1 MAAGTEGV
9 RGRHPWTDT
18 EETHLDDSGGAGRG
32 EAEDGGCSLRDWCRA
47 ALSLAVTA
55 TAFGAALTMLPA
67 LLIMYCVVSRV
78 RTAWLGVL
86 ERRYPQLEFVRN
98 TTVRTAVDTIRNQ
111 GVIALLLTVQGT
123 CDARRVRDS
132 LHHDILDQ
140 RHADGR
146 LRFPHLRTPLTQRWG
161 RYAWKRDDAVH
172 FQLDKQLLMC
182 SAAFRGRPVTD
193 NNIQEVVSDLVS
205 KYLPAELPPWQ
216 VALIPMPSADRYFVL
231 IRMHHLLLSEDGL
244 KLTDLLQLTRQ
255 YSDFAHVAETAPV
268 GHLLQG
274 MLETPVAIPALY
286 ERLGES
292 VANHWNELIAVYDPL
307 ENPKMLTRPT
317 LLGLSV
323 ALLISLV
330 SAVPEVLAAWRW
342 TSSAKSAPAG
352 RWSRAADSPRASWWD
367 AAVGAV
373 RAQASRRGVTA
384 SAWRAAWR
392 SAMWRLLM
400 LALSPPA
407 LVFAAGISSYR
418 LWRGAGSMALRIV
431 LVLALEAALLT
442 KYRGRY
448 TESLMSR
455 SPYLRLGWH
464 SLLEAA
470 RLASLVFRA
479 PRLLVEDVLLSNR
492 DQAPHHFQTVS
503 LCGRKVVAWSDPFP
517 QDLIQQVAEAT
528 GASPSEVC
536 LSALCGALREYFRS
550 HGLAVPENVL
560 TTARYCLLEELVG
573 GSSDG
578 GSGGLACLAL
588 PVADAG
594 KDPVQLVQEVR
605 ARMEQVRRRQ
615 SALWVLSS
623 WQLERGLLTRL
634 LPQLLVRLHLNFLSR
649 RYAVALTEVASARP
663 EHPAGK
669 LWGQPLHSLM
679 YWRPPQANVSLS
691 LTLLTVDSMV
701 SLGVMSDALLS
712 PQQGVIARAWTQHLR
727 DLARA
732 VGVALP
738 SPRALSPSPSAPFS
752 VHSLPGMPLPLGL
765 PADDADLDDE

>member
-1 MAAGTEGV
+1 M
-9 RGRHPWTDT
+9 
-18 EETHLDDSGGAGRG
+18 
-32 EAEDGGCSLRDWCRA
+32 
-47 ALSLAVTA
+47 
-55 TAFGAALTMLPA
+55 MLPP
-67 LLIMYCVVSRV
+67 LLLMYCVVSRV
-78 RTAWLGVL
+78 RTTWLGVL

-111 GVIALLLTVQGT
+111 GVIALLLTVQGA

-140 RHADGR
+140 RHPDGR

-216 VALIPMPSADRYFVL
+216 IALIPMPSADRYFVL

-255 YSDFAHVAETAPV
+255 HSDYAHVTEMAPV
-268 GHLLQG
+268 GHLLEG

-286 ERLGES
+286 ERLCES

-307 ENPKMLTRPT
+307 ENPKMLTKPT
-317 LLGLSV
+317 LLGLSM

-330 SAVPEVLAAWRW
+330 SAVPEVLSAWRW
-342 TSSAKSAPAG
+342 TSAGTQAGTQAG
-352 RWSRAADSPRASWWD
+352 RGWSRDNASARASWWE

-373 RAQASRRGVTA
+373 RAQAARRGVTSA
-384 SAWRAAWR
+384 SWSAAWR
-392 SAMWRLLM
+392 SALWRLVM
-400 LALSPPA
+400 LAVSPPA
-407 LVFAAGISSYR
+407 LVLAAGISGYR
-418 LWRGAGSMALRIV
+418 MWRGAGSMALRIV

-448 TESLMSR
+448 TESLMAR
-455 SPYLRLGWH
+455 SPYLRLGWQ

-470 RLASLVFRA
+470 RLASLVFHA

-528 GASPSEVC
+528 GASSSEVC

-573 GSSDG
+573 GTAYG

-605 ARMEQVRRRQ
+605 SRMLQVRRRQ

-649 RYAVALTEVASARP
+649 RYAVALTEVASVRP

-738 SPRALSPSPSAPFS
+738 SPRALSPSPAPAFS
-752 VHSLPGMPLPLGL
+752 VLHL
-765 PADDADLDDE
+765 PAGDVDDADLDDE

>member
-1 MAAGTEGV
+1 MSATRTELY
-9 RGRHPWTDT
+9 GR
-18 EETHLDDSGGAGRG
+18 GGAGPAVG
-32 EAEDGGCSLRDWCRA
+32 PGPTVDDGAWSVEAWCRW
-47 ALSLAVTA
+47 ALSFTVTA
-55 TAFGAALTMLPA
+55 MAFGAVLLLLPA
-67 LLIMYCVVSRV
+67 LLLMYSVVSRV

-111 GVIALLLTVQGT
+111 GVIALLLTVQGA
-123 CDARRVRDS
+123 CDPRRVMDS
-132 LHHDILDQ
+132 LHRDILDQ
-140 RHADGR
+140 RHPDGR
-146 LRFPHLRTPLTQRWG
+146 LRFPHLRTPLSQRWG

-172 FQLDKQLLMC
+172 FQLDKQLLLC

-205 KYLPAELPPWQ
+205 KYLVPELPPWQ
-216 VALIPMPSADRYFVL
+216 IALIPMPSADRYFVL

-255 YSDFAHVAETAPV
+255 HSDFSHVADVTPA
-268 GHLLQG
+268 GHLLEG
-274 MLETPVAIPALY
+274 MLEAPVAIPALY

-307 ENPKMLTRPT
+307 ENPKVLTNPT
-317 LLGLSV
+317 LLGLSM
-323 ALLISLV
+323 ALLIAVV
-330 SAVPEVLAAWRW
+330 SAVPEVWRG
-342 TSSAKSAPAG
+342 G
-352 RWSRAADSPRASWWD
+352 RWDGAL
-367 AAVGAV
+367 GAV
-373 RAQASRRGVTA
+373 RAQAARRGVSSA
-384 SAWRAAWR
+384 AWRAAVGGALWR
-392 SAMWRLLM
+392 TLTLAVSPPV
-400 LALSPPA
+400 LALSAA
-407 LVFAAGISSYR
+407 LFGYR

-455 SPYLRLGWH
+455 SPYLRLWWQ
-464 SLLEAA
+464 SLHEAM
-470 RLASLVFRA
+470 RLAETVFRA
-479 PRLLVEDVLLSNR
+479 PRLLVEDLLLSNR
-492 DQAPHHFQTVS
+492 NQPPHHFQTVS

-517 QDLIQQVAEAT
+517 QDLIQQMADAT
-528 GASPSEVC
+528 GASSSEVC
-536 LSALCGALREYFRS
+536 LSALSGALREYFRS

-573 GSSDG
+573 GPAQS
-578 GSGGLACLAL
+578 GSGGLACIAL
-588 PVADAG
+588 PVADAV
-594 KDPVQLVQEVR
+594 KDPVQLVHEVR
-605 ARMEQVRRRQ
+605 ARMARVRRRQ
-615 SALWVLSS
+615 AALWVLSS

-649 RYAVALTEVASARP
+649 RYAVALTEVASLRP
-663 EHPAGK
+663 DHPAGK
-669 LWGQPLHSLM
+669 LWGHPLQSLM

-701 SLGVMSDALLS
+701 SLGVMADALLS

-732 VGVALP
+732 VGVSLP
-738 SPRALSPSPSAPFS
+738 SPRALSPSPQP
-752 VHSLPGMPLPLGL
+752 PLPAAPVAVPVSG
-765 PADDADLDDE
+765 PAEVDGTDDD